1 MREIIAPQLPLI
13 AVPFGHAHARE
24 LAEVSR
30 ILDALPEAAALVH
43 ADLVRHVRN
52 PKVGREGMSG
62 EQVLRVLL
70 VKQMTGFSYEHLV
83 FHLGDSTSYRA
94 FCKLGFGEPPP
105 TKSTLK
111 RNLKRVRAETIEK
124 INQLMLHVA
133 EDRGVEKGRK
143 VRFDC
148 TVEETNIHEPS
159 DSSLLWDCVRVLTR
173 GMVNGRE
180 WVSVPFRDHTLRA
193 KRRSIGIQYAKTK
206 KVRTK
211 LYRDLLEV
219 TRATV
224 QSAQRVAAALD
235 ECKVAG
241 PMEYAR
247 VEAQAE
253 ELKHYVGLAQRVIEQ
268 TTRRVVSGEKVAA
281 KDKIVSIFE
290 PHTDIIVKDRRDTFY
305 GHKLCLATG
314 ASGLVLDCRI
324 EDGNPADATLA
335 VEMVRRQADL
345 FDCVPR
351 QVAFDGGFASKANLK
366 AIKELGVQDVMFSK
380 KRGLQIADMAKSK
393 RVYNGL
399 RRFRAG
405 IEAGISYLK
414 RCFGLDRCTWRSL
427 DSFKSYTWASILAA
441 NLITLARHASS

>member
-1 MREIIAPQLPLI
+1 M
-13 AVPFGHAHARE
+13 
-24 LAEVSR
+24 
-30 ILDALPEAAALVH
+30 
-43 ADLVRHVRN
+43 
-52 PKVGREGMSG
+52 
-62 EQVLRVLL
+62 
-70 VKQMTGFSYEHLV
+70 
-83 FHLGDSTSYRA
+83 
-94 FCKLGFGEPPP
+94 
-105 TKSTLK
+105 
-111 RNLKRVRAETIEK
+111 
-124 INQLMLHVA
+124 
-133 EDRGVEKGRK
+133 
-143 VRFDC
+143 
-148 TVEETNIHEPS
+148 EETNIHEPS

-305 GHKLCLATG
+305 GHKICLATG
-314 ASGLVLDCRI
+314 ASGLVLDGRI

-441 NLITLARHASS
+441 NLITLARHALS